1 MRVRVYDRD
10 RGDPFQ
16 SELYALVSA
25 GVFERCLVV
34 QDGLL
39 RFFPRVAENEQR
51 GFDTVTSFID
61 PALPTQWLCLRNDDI
76 RDWPGFPRVH
86 GPYPA
91 FQGYPWVWEDRRTL
105 ERLLCG
111 ESVPLAETGF
121 PSISSHLPGWTYV
134 DTPADAGHLLEEAHS
149 FHDAVLVSLDYVSGA
164 GRTETGIRVC
174 DTDRRVTMLFHCD
187 WTPPIELVFE
197 GVKGLNLRPGG
208 TNVCSAISSAD
219 CRVRDAAVFFCD
231 GDCDR
236 EEDYEGTKILA
247 YSLRWRFLPPQRFQ
261 SAPAG
266 GCFPL
271 QGAG

>member
-10 RGDPFQ
+10 RGGCFQ
-16 SELYALVSA
+16 SELYALVAA
-25 GVFERCLVV
+25 GIFERCLVV

-39 RFFPRVAENEQR
+39 RFFPRLAETGPGHYE
-51 GFDTVTSFID
+51 TVTSFID
-61 PALPTQWLCLRNDDI
+61 PALPSQWLRLSNDDI
-76 RDWPGFPRVH
+76 RNWPDFPRVS
-86 GPYPA
+86 GRSPA

-105 ERLLCG
+105 ERLLGG
-111 ESVPLAETGF
+111 EAVPLAETGF
-121 PSISSHLPGWTYV
+121 PPISSRLPGWTYV
-134 DTPADAGHLLEEAHS
+134 ETPADAGHLLEEAHG
-149 FHDAVLVSLDYVSGA
+149 FHDAVLVSLDYVSGSK
-164 GRTETGIRVC
+164 RTEAGMLVC

-208 TNVCSAISSAD
+208 NNTCSAISSAD

-247 YSLRWRFLPPQRFQ
+247 YSLRWRFL
-261 SAPAG
+261 SAPTG
-266 GCFPL
+266 GPPFSLCRQQDVL
-271 QGAG
+271 RG